1 MTKEEQVLDI
11 LKEYKSVFI
20 DVPLELY
27 KDKMSPAESS
37 LLKEFFSTYKE
48 QLYNVIDVESHDTM
62 YTGTKEQCV
71 EFIKTHENIWTE
83 FTICRVD

>member
-11 LKEYKSVFI
+11 LKKYKTVFI
-20 DVPLELY
+20 DTPLKFY
-27 KDKMSPAESS
+27 DKISPDESS

-83 FTICRVD
+83 FTICKVD